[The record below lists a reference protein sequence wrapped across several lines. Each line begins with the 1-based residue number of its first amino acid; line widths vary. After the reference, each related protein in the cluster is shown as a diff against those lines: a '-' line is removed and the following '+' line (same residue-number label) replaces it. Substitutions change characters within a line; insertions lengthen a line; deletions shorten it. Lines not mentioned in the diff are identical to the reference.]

1 MKIKLK
7 LDLRHCLGH
16 LILFNKGIKKD
27 LTEKFINDF
36 LNFNKITQLNSYL
49 KGKTSFFIPQ
59 APIPNGKGKGKGIN
73 FELISVSV
81 KVKFIKDGKK
91 VDRKILE
98 YDIKELKTLSYLSF
112 KRTFYNLLSLK
123 KIDVNTITHV
133 FIIFSAPGAYKY
145 K

>member
-1 MKIKLK
+1 MILKLK
-7 LDLRHCLGH
+7 LDLQHCLGH
-16 LILFNKGIKKD
+16 LIIYNKGIKKD
-27 LTEKFINDF
+27 LIEKFINDF
-36 LNFNKITQLNSYL
+36 LNFNKITLLNNYL
-49 KGKTSFFIPQ
+49 KGKTSYFI
-59 APIPNGKGKGKGIN
+59 KGIN
-73 FELISVSV
+73 FELISISV

-133 FIIFSAPGAYKY
+133 FIIFSYKY